1 MIKLKKT
8 SLLLISLLL
17 IGCSPKEKQAY
28 NDSTMQAGFDTVISI
43 QLYTDSQEEFDAAFK
58 KASDAFLYYNSL
70 FDKYHDYD
78 VANIKT
84 INDNAGIQPVE
95 VSQEI
100 IDMLLLSKEYSEL
113 SNYQFDVT
121 LGPVLSLWHDV
132 REKALNGEEYVLP
145 AEEELQN
152 AKACTGWDKVEINDE
167 KNTVYLNQSCASLD
181 VGAVAKGYAT
191 QKVTEMLLEEGYA
204 NGYVNAGG
212 NVEFLGNKL
221 NGDLWRTGI
230 LTPALQ
236 NSTTSIITLELG
248 GQEAFVT
255 SGDYQRYFIHDGNI
269 MHHIIDPDTLYPARH
284 AKSVTILCKDS
295 GIADKL
301 STTLYTMTYQE
312 GVSYLE
318 KLKEN
323 NIEAEA
329 VWIYDKTDEIENEN
343 YREKDGYYILTTPN
357 IESKIIN

>member
-1 MIKLKKT
+1 MKKT
-8 SLLLISLLL
+8 SLLLIGLLL
-17 IGCSPKEKQAY
+17 LGCAPKEKKLY

-43 QLYTDSQEEFDAAFK
+43 QLYADSQEEFDETFQ
-58 KASDAFLYYNSL
+58 KATDAFLYYNSL
-70 FDKYHDYD
+70 FDKYNDYD

-95 VSQEI
+95 VSQVI
-100 IDMLLLSKEYSEL
+100 IDMLLLSKQYSEL

-132 REKALNGEEYVLP
+132 REKALNGDDYTLPTEEQ
-145 AEEELQN
+145 LQS
-152 AKACTGWDKVEINDE
+152 ARACSGWDKVEIDDE
-167 KNTVYLNQSCASLD
+167 NNTVYLNQSCASLD

-191 QKVTEMLLEEGYA
+191 QLVTEMLLEEGYV
-204 NGYVNAGG
+204 NGFVNAGG
-212 NVEFLGNKL
+212 NVEFIGNKI
-221 NGDLWRTGI
+221 NGDLWRAGI
-230 LTPALQ
+230 LTPSLH
-236 NSTTSIITLELG
+236 NSTESLITLELG

-284 AKSVTILCKDS
+284 AKSVTILCEDS
-295 GIADKL
+295 GIADIL

-312 GVSYLE
+312 GAAYLE

-323 NIEAEA
+323 GIEAEA
-329 VWIYDKTDEIENEN
+329 IWIYDKTDEIENEN
-343 YREKDGYYILTTPN
+343 YREKEGYYILTTPN
-357 IESKIIN
+357 IASKIIN